1 MRLISSGPR
10 GNGSVATRSRV
21 ASKRPPVPDVACNST
36 GGKADDHSRAD
47 AGLRLTRRWS
57 GISWPG
63 SGGTSGA
70 AARNALRS
78 SGEAFPARRLNPPFK
93 EVSRRLDGAD
103 LLRDRGCNPLVQP
116 YLVFPARRAAAAL
129 IEAGSFRGTDE
140 LMVDAAVR
148 GRADALLTCNLGH
161 FAQGRL
167 DFACGWLDPQPRRRS
182 LRSRKPLECTKS
194 YAWHQIRKATSDRS
208 AVVRFRSQQR
218 RSMPQK
224 RPSSPL
230 RVG

>member
-1 MRLISSGPR
+1 MVGNFVAGLGRHVRGSCEERPEVFGRGISS
-10 GNGSVATRSRV
+10 
-21 ASKRPPVPDVACNST
+21 
-36 GGKADDHSRAD
+36 
-47 AGLRLTRRWS
+47 
-57 GISWPG
+57 
-63 SGGTSGA
+63 
-70 AARNALRS
+70 
-78 SGEAFPARRLNPPFK
+78 PAFK
-93 EVSRRLDGAD
+93 EVCRRLDGAD
-103 LLRDRGCNPLVQP
+103 LLRDRGCNPLVQLC
-116 YLVFPARRAAAAL
+116 LVFPARRAAAAL